1 MNLYRLLLAALVVIA
16 LTAVTAE
23 QALANGDIKKV
34 KHIII
39 VMQEN
44 HSFDNYFG
52 ALAYA
57 PGTPYHTSSN
67 GCNKNDH
74 NCVDGLSCRVDAAGN
89 LTCFNSNLDD
99 NGSTVFAF
107 HDGRR
112 CAAPDLDHSWLG
124 THKEA
129 NFLNPNGALGGTL
142 SDGFVRV
149 NDATEQVD
157 NGVENATE
165 DQTMGFYTQD
175 DIPFYYNLAASFAI
189 ND

>member
-16 LTAVTAE
+16 LTAATAE

-67 GCNKNDH
+67 GCSKNDH

-89 LTCFNSNLDD
+89 RPA
-99 NGSTVFAF
+99 ST
-107 HDGRR
+107 RI
-112 CAAPDLDHSWLG
+112 S
-124 THKEA
+124 T
-129 NFLNPNGALGGTL
+129 
-142 SDGFVRV
+142 
-149 NDATEQVD
+149 
-157 NGVENATE
+157 
-165 DQTMGFYTQD
+165 TMGARSLRSMMAGAARLPIWT
-175 DIPFYYNLAASFAI
+175 IPGRAHI
-189 ND
+189 NRRIS